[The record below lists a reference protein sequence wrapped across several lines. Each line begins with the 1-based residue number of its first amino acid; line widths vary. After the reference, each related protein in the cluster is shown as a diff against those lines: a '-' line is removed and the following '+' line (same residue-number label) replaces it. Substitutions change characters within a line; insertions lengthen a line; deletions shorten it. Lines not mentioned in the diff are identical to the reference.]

1 MKYKV
6 YFSDVGIPASGLSPT
21 WYSFTNING
30 ENITPQPTISGVGMW
45 YVYDYVPSGYS
56 MGVIFGS
63 GLSDSDAYIPV
74 EHSINDF
81 NLDAAISTRPTI
93 DTIIASGN
101 SANWSGIADVSNLA
115 TTSNIT
121 TAKNEII
128 ASGNIYW
135 TTASGFA
142 VPGDSMNLTASGI
155 DTIIASGNS
164 ANWGYVP
171 SGILTISDMY
181 NVLGLNSSGLIDE
194 ISTLPLNPSIANAIY
209 LSYMQ
214 RAYKQTTNKTT
225 GKVETHNA
233 SGNKVFEADVSDD
246 GEIFTKG
253 KLS

>member
-194 ISTLPLNPSIANAIY
+194 ISTLPLNPTLSNAIY
-209 LSYMQ
+209 LGYMS
-214 RAYKQTTNKTT
+214 RRNKVDTNKTT
-225 GKVETHNA
+225 GKTTIYNDIDEIAFST
-233 SGNKVFEADVSDD
+233 DVSDD
-246 GEIFTKG
+246 GDTFIRN
-253 KLS
+253 KLI

>member
-6 YFSDVGIPASGLSPT
+6 YFSDAGIPASGLSPT

-56 MGVIFGS
+56 MGVIYGS
-63 GLSDSDAYIPV
+63 GLSDSDAYVPV
-74 EHSINDF
+74 EHSMNDF
-81 NLDAAISTRPTI
+81 NLDVAISTLPTI
-93 DTIIASGN
+93 DTI
-101 SANWSGIADVSNLA
+101 VS
-115 TTSNIT
+115 
-121 TAKNEII
+121 
-128 ASGNIYW
+128 
-135 TTASGFA
+135 
-142 VPGDSMNLTASGI
+142 
-155 DTIIASGNS
+155 SGNS

-171 SGILTISDMY
+171 SGMLTISDIY
-181 NVLGLNSSGLIDE
+181 TALGLNSSGLIDE

-209 LSYMQ
+209 LGYMQ